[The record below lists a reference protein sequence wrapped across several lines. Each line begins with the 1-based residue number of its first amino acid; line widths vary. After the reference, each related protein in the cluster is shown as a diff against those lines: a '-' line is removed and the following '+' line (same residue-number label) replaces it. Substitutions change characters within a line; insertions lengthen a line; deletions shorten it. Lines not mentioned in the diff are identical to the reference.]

1 MARYGTDELWKLI
14 DSLPEDEG
22 NSFHLRKVTC
32 KEVLSEL
39 KRLRNDCSYGPDSIP
54 VKFLK
59 MAAEQL
65 TPSLTHTLN
74 NCIDNITFPSAWKTA
89 RISAI
94 PKVKEIKSN
103 SDLRPISILP
113 VLSKEYERLVLR
125 QMVNFLSFGPDGI
138 FKESFGAYRK
148 GHSPPLF
155 FLLRGTIFYT
165 QWNVAR

>member
-1 MARYGTDELWKLI
+1 MKAIHFTFVK
-14 DSLPEDEG
+14 SLAKKF
-22 NSFHLRKVTC
+22 SRK
-32 KEVLSEL
+32 K
-39 KRLRNDCSYGPDSIP
+39 LRNDCSCGPDSIP

-65 TPSLTHTLN
+65 TPSLTHILN
-74 NCIDNITFPSAWKTA
+74 NCIANLTFPSAWKTA

-113 VLSKEYERLVLR
+113 VLSKVYERLVLR

-138 FKESFGAYRK
+138 PKESLGVYRK
-148 GHSPPLF
+148 GHSTTTV
-155 FLLRGTIFYT
+155 LLVMKDNI
-165 QWNVAR
+165 